1 MKFKEYKLPSPY
13 IVIDDFLT
21 TEEYNSVMFE
31 INELRPKMHKG
42 KYQIGGKEKNM
53 PKLKNNLN
61 IWLDTEFKDRRQLS
75 SILNMISNRMWN
87 DEMRNIITNTDSGI
101 FRTYIHTN
109 SDNTLLSAYNNG
121 SFYNTH
127 KDIVS
132 GIFVTTN
139 LMLGEGF
146 KGGDF
151 KLGSKIIPFKKNRLI
166 MFESHKEH
174 SVTKVQT
181 DDNPKNWRY
190 SIQYFAKL

>member
-1 MKFKEYKLPSPY
+1 MKFKEYKSPSPY
-13 IVIDDFLT
+13 ILIDDFLT

-31 INELRPKMHKG
+31 VNELRSKMHAG
-42 KYQIGGKEKNM
+42 KYLTDDKEVDYPEIKS
-53 PKLKNNLN
+53 NLN
-61 IWLDTEFKDRRQLS
+61 IWLDTEFKDRRNLS
-75 SILNMISNRMWN
+75 SILNIFINKIWN
-87 DEMRNIITNTDSGI
+87 DEMKKITTNTDSGI
-101 FRTYIHTN
+101 FRTYIHTK
-109 SDNTLLSAYNNG
+109 SDNTLLSAYTDG

-127 KDIVS
+127 KDIAP
-132 GIFVTTN
+132 GMYITTN

-151 KLGSKIIPFKKNRLI
+151 KLGNKVIPFKKNRLI

-181 DDNPKNWRY
+181 DDNPDNWRY